1 MAKTYST
8 LKSTTDK
15 ATAPQPTERFYTVGY
30 VPQGTKPNPNAPV
43 AGAGRVLCRQPCY
56 H

>member
-15 ATAPQPTERFYTVGY
+15 ATAPQPTERFYTVDY
-30 VPQGTKPNPNAPV
+30 VPQGTKPNPQL
-43 AGAGRVLCRQPCY
+43 AGGLSNSAFM
-56 H
+56 